1 MSLSNSALSHSARA
15 LRNFRLSAALQ
26 IFSLFAAVIVLEFTT
41 PNAYVFGY
49 LYIGPI
55 LLANSRLSRSA
66 TFWATSAAVVFTL
79 LNLVVPGESTL
90 ELPTM
95 VNRLIATLSLVVTGA
110 LSDRIRQAQES
121 MLQHQTKLQAQE
133 QLNHLRADF
142 ASTLTHDLKTPLL
155 GAIETLTAFQQGQFN
170 DVSPLQQ
177 SVLVTMK
184 RSHQNSL
191 QLVETLLDV
200 YRNDSDGLSL
210 QLAPV
215 DLSGLA
221 QDVVTALAE
230 FALTRQ
236 VYLSCSYGT
245 SGFRKSLWVQ
255 GDAFQLQ
262 RVFTNL
268 LTNAINHSRR
278 SGHVEVVLESQ
289 SAFQTVKILDSGAG
303 IRPDEF
309 SRLFGQF
316 YQGNSDRQAKGTGLG
331 LYLSR
336 QIIEAHGGTIWAENR
351 PSEGALFGFKLPFYA
366 SPQASITSSAPHS
379 AR

>member
-1 MSLSNSALSHSARA
+1 MSLSNSAWSHQTQS
-15 LRNFRLSAALQ
+15 LRTFRLSATLQ
-26 IFSLFAAVIVLEFTT
+26 IFSLFAAVIVLEFIT

-55 LLANSRLSRSA
+55 LIANSKLNRRT
-66 TFWATSAAVVFTL
+66 TFWATLAAVVFTL
-79 LNLVVPGESTL
+79 LNLVVPAEGTPELSTV
-90 ELPTM
+90 
-95 VNRLIATLSLVVTGA
+95 VNRLIATLSLVVTGV
-110 LSDRIRQAQES
+110 LSDRIRQAQEI
-121 MLQHQTKLQAQE
+121 MLQNQAKLQAQE
-133 QLNHLRADF
+133 QLSHLREDF

-155 GAIETLTAFQQGQFN
+155 GAIETLTAFQQGHFN

-177 SVLVTMK
+177 SVLATMK

-210 QLAPV
+210 KLAPV
-215 DLSGLA
+215 DLSVLA
-221 QDVVTALAE
+221 QDVVTTLAE

-236 VYLSCSYGT
+236 VYLSCSYGA
-245 SGFRKSLWVQ
+245 SDFRRSLWVQ

-262 RVFTNL
+262 RVLTNL
-268 LTNAINHSRR
+268 VTNAINHSRR
-278 SGHVEVVLESQ
+278 SGHIEILLESH
-289 SAFQTVKILDSGAG
+289 SAFQIVKILDSGAG

-316 YQGNSDRQAKGTGLG
+316 YQGDSDRQAKGTGLG

-351 PSEGALFGFKLPFYA
+351 PTGGALFGFKLPFYA
-366 SPQASITSSAPHS
+366 FPQA
-379 AR
+379 

>member
-1 MSLSNSALSHSARA
+1 MSKSMSFLDLAQATKNSRSKTT
-15 LRNFRLSAALQ
+15 LQ
-26 IFSLFAAVIVLEFTT
+26 IIGLFATVIVLEFIT

-55 LLANSRLSRSA
+55 LLANSRLDRGA
-66 TFWATSAAVVFTL
+66 TVWTTLAAISLTL
-79 LNLVVPGESTL
+79 LNLVVPGGVATEASTI
-90 ELPTM
+90 T
-95 VNRLIATLSLVVTGA
+95 NRLVVTGV
-110 LSDRIRQAQES
+110 LSDRNRQSQKAITQ
-121 MLQHQTKLQAQE
+121 QQAKLQAQD
-133 QLNHLRADF
+133 QLTRLREDF

-155 GAIETLTAFQQGQFN
+155 GAIETITAFQQGQFEA
-170 DVSPLQQ
+170 VSTVQKTILA
-177 SVLVTMK
+177 TMK

-200 YRNDSDGLSL
+200 YRNDTDGLSL

-221 QDVVTALAE
+221 QEVVSTLAE

-236 VYLSCSYGT
+236 VYLNCSYGE
-245 SGFRKSLWVQ
+245 SDFRRSLWVQ

-262 RVFTNL
+262 RVFANL
-268 LTNAINHSRR
+268 VMNAINHSRR
-278 SGHVEVVLESQ
+278 SGRVEMVLESQ
-289 SAFQTVKILDSGAG
+289 SSFQVVKILDTGAG

-309 SRLFGQF
+309 SHLFGQF
-316 YQGNSDRQAKGTGLG
+316 YQGNSDRQAKGAGLG

-351 PSEGALFGFKLPFYA
+351 PSGGALFGFKLPFYVA
-366 SPQASITSSAPHS
+366 SSPETDTPRSPPYSPG
-379 AR
+379 

>member
-1 MSLSNSALSHSARA
+1 MALSNSALSHSTQAHRT
-15 LRNFRLSAALQ
+15 FRVSAALQ
-26 IFSLFAAVIVLEFTT
+26 IFGLFAAVIVLEFIT

-55 LLANSRLSRSA
+55 LLANSKLNRRA
-66 TFWATSAAVVFTL
+66 TFWATSAAVAMTL
-79 LNLVVPGESTL
+79 LNLVVPQEGTP
-90 ELPTM
+90 ELPT
-95 VNRLIATLSLVVTGA
+95 VINRLIATLSLVVTGV
-110 LSDRIRQAQES
+110 LSDRIRQVQES
-121 MLQHQTKLQAQE
+121 MLHHQAKLQAQE
-133 QLNHLRADF
+133 QLNHLREDF

-170 DVSPLQQ
+170 EVSAVQQ
-177 SVLVTMK
+177 SVLATMK

-215 DLSGLA
+215 DLSVLA
-221 QDVVTALAE
+221 QDVVTTLTE

-236 VYLSCSYGT
+236 VYLSCSYGA
-245 SGFRKSLWVQ
+245 SEFRRSLWVQ

-262 RVFTNL
+262 RVLTNL
-268 LTNAINHSRR
+268 VTNAINHSRR
-278 SGHVEVVLESQ
+278 SGRVEIVLESQ
-289 SAFQTVKILDSGAG
+289 SAFQTVKILDGGAG

-351 PSEGALFGFKLPFYA
+351 PSGGALFGFKLPFYA
-366 SPQASITSSAPHS
+366 CPQV
-379 AR
+379 